1 MKKVFALAL
10 LIFATTSFG
19 QATRLYDKIASRQ
32 SAHVEILG
40 ANKVVTYLD
49 AETQLFSPTADR
61 DVTLPSANVW
71 AGWKIKIIDESATY
85 KLTIKSSAGNILD
98 TTNGTVEYIA
108 RQETPTLFAHWY
120 RVTDVPVGTVSEALT
135 TTCPAG
141 TFAADGTQLVEATYP
156 RLSAVIATSW
166 KTAWNPVAGSSY
178 TTTAGSFRIPDLRG
192 AFLRGAG
199 TPSGMAAVSVG
210 GWQGDLTKK
219 NGLAV
224 AGGTASLG
232 GTVTFSSNG
241 HTHAL
246 DNNGGAQLQTS
257 GCNGI
262 GTCKIYANNATG
274 PVYSTGGGGYQF
286 GAFETPL
293 SRNDAS
299 AASIGLVG
307 RTSSNSAAAS
317 VSLSNTAASI
327 NGGDA
332 ETRPMSQGVQYC
344 IKN

>member
-1 MKKVFALAL
+1 MKKLLALSL

-19 QATRLYDKIASRQ
+19 QTTRLADKIASRQ

-71 AGWKIKIIDESATY
+71 AGWKIKIINESATY
-85 KLTIKSSAGNILD
+85 KLTIKSSAGNIID
-98 TTNGTVEYIA
+98 TTNGTVEYIS
-108 RQETPTLFAHWY
+108 RQEMPSLSTHWY

-156 RLSAVIATSW
+156 RLAAVIASSW
-166 KTAWNPVAGSSY
+166 KTAWNPVTGAAYS
-178 TTTAGSFRIPDLRG
+178 TASGSFRLPDLRG
-192 AFLRGAG
+192 VILRGAG
-199 TPSGMAAVSVG
+199 TPIGLAAVSVG
-210 GWQGDLTKK
+210 GWQADTTKK

-241 HTHAL
+241 HTHVL
-246 DNNGGAQLQTS
+246 DNNGGAMAASNGS
-257 GCNGI
+257 GDAWIATGTGPSAAFGSFPTKI
-262 GTCKIYANNATG
+262 GTGMWQSGLTMAT
-274 PVYSTGGGGYQF
+274 
-286 GAFETPL
+286 
-293 SRNDAS
+293 
-299 AASIGLVG
+299 IGLVG

-332 ETRPMSQGVQYC
+332 ETRPMNQGIQYC